1 METPENTIERFKKVI
16 NGNRFSMDI
25 ELEMLDILVNKYNPM
40 TVSDVAKKRGQSK
53 AYISK
58 LLKQNKIMYLQFG
71 SQKLIICE

>member
-1 METPENTIERFKKVI
+1 METTENTIERFKKVI